1 MLIDLPEHMTE
12 TVDEILKDGESI
24 SLIKKGYVGLR
35 AQKYIDKKYKKT
47 CYSAEWV
54 DL

>member
-1 MLIDLPEHMTE
+1 MIIDE
-12 TVDEILKDGESI
+12 EILKDGESI
-24 SLIKKGYVGLR
+24 SLIKRGCVGLR
-35 AQKYIDKKYKKT
+35 ATRYTDKKYKKT